1 MAVDKKIDELDAA
14 AALDGT
20 EIVPMVQGGT
30 TVRATAQTVA
40 DLAVAGGAGTVTH
53 TAGALTANA
62 VVVGNTAGDIKVL
75 ASLGTTTTVLHGNAA
90 GLPTFGSVVL
100 TTDVSGILPIANGG
114 TAASTAA
121 GARTSLGLVIGT
133 DVQAYNAGT
142 MFLGSVQ
149 SVTGLKTFD
158 KDKAAMKGTSTGVTT
173 FSTANASATDYTIT
187 YPAATGTVALT
198 SDLSALSTGLKGLTF
213 TSDTGSTAD
222 SDPGNGLFKWNNATQ
237 GSATTLYFDNQTL
250 DAVSLTTFY
259 ASLGTSGFIY
269 LQQADDSTKWQ
280 LWKWT
285 ATPTAGTGYYKFTVT
300 LQASGGSIA
309 DDKTVYCDFAGA
321 GGSGGGS
328 TQGTHQI
335 PVMANAMLPQSTG
348 TTGCASLNT
357 LVMNSGI
364 ELQYLAFD
372 ASTQEAA
379 QWSLTMPKKWNGGTI
394 TAQFIWIADSAS
406 TNNVV
411 WALQCIAKG
420 SGDDIHGAGSEW
432 GTAQSVTHA
441 NAGSRVVNRSSATSA
456 ITIAGTPQK
465 QDTVYFRAYR
475 DAASGSDTLA
485 ADALLIGIV
494 ITATTDADTDA

>member
-75 ASLGTTTTVLHGNAA
+75 ASLGTTTTVLHGNAG

-173 FSTANASATDYTIT
+173 FSTANTSGTNYTIT
-187 YPAATGTVALT
+187 FPAINGTVALT
-198 SDLSALSTGLKGLTF
+198 APFIATPSYAATLTLDLSTI
-213 TSDTGSTAD
+213 
-222 SDPGNGLFKWNNATQ
+222 PNGGIFR
-237 GSATTLYFDNQTL
+237 
-250 DAVSLTTFY
+250 
-259 ASLGTSGFIY
+259 
-269 LQQADDSTKWQ
+269 
-280 LWKWT
+280 
-285 ATPTAGTGYYKFTVT
+285 VT
-300 LQASGGSIA
+300 LTEIGRASCRERVS
-309 DDKTVYCDFAGA
+309 
-321 GGSGGGS
+321 S
-328 TQGTHQI
+328 
-335 PVMANAMLPQSTG
+335 PV
-348 TTGCASLNT
+348 
-357 LVMNSGI
+357 
-364 ELQYLAFD
+364 
-372 ASTQEAA
+372 
-379 QWSLTMPKKWNGGTI
+379 
-394 TAQFIWIADSAS
+394 
-406 TNNVV
+406 
-411 WALQCIAKG
+411 
-420 SGDDIHGAGSEW
+420 
-432 GTAQSVTHA
+432 
-441 NAGSRVVNRSSATSA
+441 
-456 ITIAGTPQK
+456 
-465 QDTVYFRAYR
+465 
-475 DAASGSDTLA
+475 
-485 ADALLIGIV
+485 
-494 ITATTDADTDA
+494 